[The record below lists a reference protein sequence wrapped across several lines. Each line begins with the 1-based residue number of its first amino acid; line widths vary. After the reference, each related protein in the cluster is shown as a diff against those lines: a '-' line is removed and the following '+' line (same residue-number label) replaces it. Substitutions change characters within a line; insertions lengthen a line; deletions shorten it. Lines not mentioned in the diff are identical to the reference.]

1 MAFQTLTI
9 DIPEVLLSHV
19 TQLGTPLPDVMLKA
33 LEQYLLTLNSQPS
46 ISQNKT
52 WELCGSFKV
61 DNTLNEIPN
70 ESIDIMTNYSETIDD
85 ILYGA
90 MTIDG

>member
-33 LEQYLLTLNSQPS
+33 LEQ
-46 ISQNKT
+46 
-52 WELCGSFKV
+52 
-61 DNTLNEIPN
+61 
-70 ESIDIMTNYSETIDD
+70 SIDFE
-85 ILYGA
+85 
-90 MTIDG
+90 